1 MRRHLKDYL
10 KEKFPLIWVLLFIFL
25 IYLTFFTIWN
35 LDSEPLVSASLI
47 ALLTFSLYFIF
58 DFRRWRKK
66 KLEEEALL
74 EELRNI
80 SDKLDET
87 ILFDKNLTDIVR
99 IWSHQMKVPLASIDL
114 MVQTGQIDPLVL
126 KNQAFQIDNYLGI
139 LLEYLRLNN
148 VSTDFRF
155 DKFDVKDLVVKLVKK
170 YANQFIAK
178 DLTVE
183 ITGSWVLVTDKRW
196 LSVALEQIINNAVK
210 YTNQGSVKFILEK
223 NSLLIEDTG
232 IGILSEDIP
241 RLFEHGFT
249 GYNGRLGKKSTGL
262 GLYLSKT
269 ILDKLELGIS
279 VSSQVDQGTRVFIK
293 KK

>member
-1 MRRHLKDYL
+1 MRRHLKDYFKDNFL
-10 KEKFPLIWVLLFIFL
+10 LVWVLLFISL
-25 IYLTFFTIWN
+25 IYLAFFSLWD
-35 LDSEPLVSASLI
+35 LDPEPLISASLI
-47 ALLTFSLYFIF
+47 AFLAISFYFIF

-66 KLEEEALL
+66 KIEEAELL
-74 EELRNI
+74 EELQNI

-114 MVQTGQIDPLVL
+114 MVQTGEIDPLVL
-126 KNQAFQIDNYLGI
+126 KNQTFQIDNYLGI

-183 ITGSWVLVTDKRW
+183 IKGSWVLVTDKRW
-196 LSVALEQIINNAVK
+196 FSVALEQIINNAVK
-210 YTNQGSVKFILEK
+210 YTNQGSVKFILED

-249 GYNGRLGKKSTGL
+249 GYNGRLEKKSTGL

-269 ILDKLELGIS
+269 ILDKLELDVS
-279 VSSQVDQGTRVFIK
+279 VESQVDQGTKVLIHK
-293 KK
+293 K